1 MSMSEVNKGGRPRE
15 EPTNVRSVR
24 LPNRV
29 WKLVQKASKGSRSVN
44 EYIQTLIENDLIKRK
59 MLKKSERKKLSSKTR
74 WTKNGTKGETLT
86 PLRTSLKV
94 TAHERIVEVNKVES
108 DIKAGM
114 KFKFPWLNEAGVT
127 K

>member
-1 MSMSEVNKGGRPRE
+1 MTMSEVNKGGRPRE

-59 MLKKSERKKLSSKTR
+59 MLKKSERKKLFS
-74 WTKNGTKGETLT
+74 
-86 PLRTSLKV
+86 RTSMK
-94 TAHERIVEVNKVES
+94 ES
-108 DIKAGM
+108 Q
-114 KFKFPWLNEAGVT
+114 
-127 K
+127 

>member
-1 MSMSEVNKGGRPRE
+1 MTMSEVNKGGRPRE

-59 MLKKSERKKLSSKTR
+59 MLKKSERKKLSSKT
-74 WTKNGTKGETLT
+74 TKG
-86 PLRTSLKV
+86 S
-94 TAHERIVEVNKVES
+94 S
-108 DIKAGM
+108 Q
-114 KFKFPWLNEAGVT
+114 
-127 K
+127 

>member
-44 EYIQTLIENDLIKRK
+44 EYLLSLIENDLIKRK
-59 MLKKSERKKLSSKTR
+59 LLKKSERKKLSSKTS
-74 WTKNGTKGETLT
+74 TK
-86 PLRTSLKV
+86 RSQ
-94 TAHERIVEVNKVES
+94 
-108 DIKAGM
+108 
-114 KFKFPWLNEAGVT
+114 
-127 K
+127 

>member
-59 MLKKSERKKLSSKTR
+59 MLKKSERKKLSSKTS
-74 WTKNGTKGETLT
+74 K
-86 PLRTSLKV
+86 
-94 TAHERIVEVNKVES
+94 ERS
-108 DIKAGM
+108 H
-114 KFKFPWLNEAGVT
+114 
-127 K
+127 

>member
-59 MLKKSERKKLSSKTR
+59 MLKKSERKKLSSKP
-74 WTKNGTKGETLT
+74 TKG
-86 PLRTSLKV
+86 RSQ
-94 TAHERIVEVNKVES
+94 
-108 DIKAGM
+108 
-114 KFKFPWLNEAGVT
+114 
-127 K
+127 

>member
-1 MSMSEVNKGGRPRE
+1 MSMSEVNQGGRPRE

-59 MLKKSERKKLSSKTR
+59 MLKKSERKKLSSKTS
-74 WTKNGTKGETLT
+74 TK
-86 PLRTSLKV
+86 RSQ
-94 TAHERIVEVNKVES
+94 
-108 DIKAGM
+108 
-114 KFKFPWLNEAGVT
+114 
-127 K
+127 

>member
-44 EYIQTLIENDLIKRK
+44 EYIQTLIENDLIIRK
-59 MLKKSERKKLSSKTR
+59 MLKKSERKKLSSKTS
-74 WTKNGTKGETLT
+74 TK
-86 PLRTSLKV
+86 RSQ
-94 TAHERIVEVNKVES
+94 
-108 DIKAGM
+108 
-114 KFKFPWLNEAGVT
+114 
-127 K
+127 

>member
-1 MSMSEVNKGGRPRE
+1 MTMSEVNKGGRPRE

-59 MLKKSERKKLSSKTR
+59 MLKKSERKKISSKT
-74 WTKNGTKGETLT
+74 
-86 PLRTSLKV
+86 S
-94 TAHERIVEVNKVES
+94 
-108 DIKAGM
+108 M
-114 KFKFPWLNEAGVT
+114 KEIQ
-127 K
+127 

>member
-29 WKLVQKASKGSRSVN
+29 WKLVQKASKSSRSVN

-59 MLKKSERKKLSSKTR
+59 MLKKSERKKLSSKT
-74 WTKNGTKGETLT
+74 TKG
-86 PLRTSLKV
+86 RSQ
-94 TAHERIVEVNKVES
+94 
-108 DIKAGM
+108 
-114 KFKFPWLNEAGVT
+114 
-127 K
+127 

>member
-1 MSMSEVNKGGRPRE
+1 MTMSEINKGGRPRE

-59 MLKKSERKKLSSKTR
+59 MLKKSERKKLSSKTS
-74 WTKNGTKGETLT
+74 TK
-86 PLRTSLKV
+86 RSQ
-94 TAHERIVEVNKVES
+94 
-108 DIKAGM
+108 
-114 KFKFPWLNEAGVT
+114 
-127 K
+127 

>member
-29 WKLVQKASKGSRSVN
+29 WKLVQKASKSSRSVN

-59 MLKKSERKKLSSKTR
+59 MLKKSERKKLSSKTS
-74 WTKNGTKGETLT
+74 TKK
-86 PLRTSLKV
+86 S
-94 TAHERIVEVNKVES
+94 
-108 DIKAGM
+108 
-114 KFKFPWLNEAGVT
+114 
-127 K
+127 

>member
-1 MSMSEVNKGGRPRE
+1 MSEVNKGGRPRE

-59 MLKKSERKKLSSKTR
+59 MLKKSERKKLSSKTS
-74 WTKNGTKGETLT
+74 KG
-86 PLRTSLKV
+86 RSQ
-94 TAHERIVEVNKVES
+94 
-108 DIKAGM
+108 
-114 KFKFPWLNEAGVT
+114 
-127 K
+127 

>member
-1 MSMSEVNKGGRPRE
+1 MAMSEVNKGGRPRE

-59 MLKKSERKKLSSKTR
+59 MLKKSERKKLSSKTS
-74 WTKNGTKGETLT
+74 TK
-86 PLRTSLKV
+86 RSQ
-94 TAHERIVEVNKVES
+94 
-108 DIKAGM
+108 
-114 KFKFPWLNEAGVT
+114 
-127 K
+127 

>member
-1 MSMSEVNKGGRPRE
+1 MTMSEVNKGGRPRE

-59 MLKKSERKKLSSKTR
+59 MLKKSERKKLSSKT
-74 WTKNGTKGETLT
+74 TKG
-86 PLRTSLKV
+86 RSQ
-94 TAHERIVEVNKVES
+94 
-108 DIKAGM
+108 
-114 KFKFPWLNEAGVT
+114 
-127 K
+127 

>member
-59 MLKKSERKKLSSKTR
+59 MLKKSERKKLSS
-74 WTKNGTKGETLT
+74 
-86 PLRTSLKV
+86 RTS
-94 TAHERIVEVNKVES
+94 
-108 DIKAGM
+108 
-114 KFKFPWLNEAGVT
+114 T
-127 K
+127 KRSQ

>member
-1 MSMSEVNKGGRPRE
+1 MIVSEVNKGGRPRE

-59 MLKKSERKKLSSKTR
+59 MLKKSERKKLSSKT
-74 WTKNGTKGETLT
+74 TKG
-86 PLRTSLKV
+86 RS
-94 TAHERIVEVNKVES
+94 R
-108 DIKAGM
+108 
-114 KFKFPWLNEAGVT
+114 
-127 K
+127 

>member
-74 WTKNGTKGETLT
+74 
-86 PLRTSLKV
+86 LRRVSNVKLSK
-94 TAHERIVEVNKVES
+94 S
-108 DIKAGM
+108 
-114 KFKFPWLNEAGVT
+114 
-127 K
+127 

>member
-59 MLKKSERKKLSSKTR
+59 MLKKSERKKLSSKNS
-74 WTKNGTKGETLT
+74 TK
-86 PLRTSLKV
+86 RSQ
-94 TAHERIVEVNKVES
+94 
-108 DIKAGM
+108 
-114 KFKFPWLNEAGVT
+114 
-127 K
+127 

>member
-1 MSMSEVNKGGRPRE
+1 MTMSEVNKGGRPRE

-59 MLKKSERKKLSSKTR
+59 MLKKSERKKLSSKT
-74 WTKNGTKGETLT
+74 
-86 PLRTSLKV
+86 SKV
-94 TAHERIVEVNKVES
+94 RS
-108 DIKAGM
+108 Q
-114 KFKFPWLNEAGVT
+114 
-127 K
+127 

>member
-59 MLKKSERKKLSSKTR
+59 MLRKSERKKLSSKTS
-74 WTKNGTKGETLT
+74 TK
-86 PLRTSLKV
+86 RSQ
-94 TAHERIVEVNKVES
+94 
-108 DIKAGM
+108 
-114 KFKFPWLNEAGVT
+114 
-127 K
+127 

>member
-15 EPTNVRSVR
+15 EPTNVRSIR

-59 MLKKSERKKLSSKTR
+59 MLKKSERKKLSSKTSTR
-74 WTKNGTKGETLT
+74 
-86 PLRTSLKV
+86 RSQ
-94 TAHERIVEVNKVES
+94 
-108 DIKAGM
+108 
-114 KFKFPWLNEAGVT
+114 
-127 K
+127 